1 MTIRARPWLPANA
14 VRDNALAGALSAHAE
29 SWGARWFGAPKPPSV
44 RMNEVKGRV
53 AIAADCEC
61 WKHPTAGIVLAL
73 GPNAHVPIAGAMLG
87 IDPGAHKLTVH
98 DHALLRRLAMACA
111 QNYLSCAAE
120 ALGFAAGGVA
130 SSSRE
135 AQSGFRFALSLG
147 AASQVLELYLDDAA
161 AVAARRAI
169 LAAPPAPERAPAA
182 RREAIG
188 RQPISVGAMIGTGKL
203 GLGELRTLA
212 CGDVLVLDR
221 GPGDAMALAVNGMAG
236 LDAPC
241 RIVEDNGA
249 LRMRLNGIDD
259 GDYT

>member
-1 MTIRARPWLPANA
+1 MTIAARPWLPANA

-29 SWGARWFGAPKPPSV
+29 TWGARWFYVSKRASV

-53 AIAADCEC
+53 ALAADCEC
-61 WKHPTAGIVLAL
+61 WKHPTVGIMLAL
-73 GPNAHVPIAGAMLG
+73 GPNAHIPIAGAMLG
-87 IDPGAHKLTVH
+87 IDPGAHKLTAQ
-98 DHALLRRLAMACA
+98 DHALIRRLAMASA
-111 QNYLSCAAE
+111 QDYLCSAAE
-120 ALGFAAGGVA
+120 VLGFESGAASTA
-130 SSSRE
+130 SRE

-147 AASQVLELYLDDAA
+147 AASQVLELYLDDRAA
-161 AVAARRAI
+161 IAARRTI
-169 LAAPPAPERAPAA
+169 LGSAPTPKGPLASRKD
-182 RREAIG
+182 AIG

-241 RIVEDNGA
+241 SIVEDNGA
-249 LRMRLNGIDD
+249 LRMRLNGFEH
-259 GDYT
+259 GDHA